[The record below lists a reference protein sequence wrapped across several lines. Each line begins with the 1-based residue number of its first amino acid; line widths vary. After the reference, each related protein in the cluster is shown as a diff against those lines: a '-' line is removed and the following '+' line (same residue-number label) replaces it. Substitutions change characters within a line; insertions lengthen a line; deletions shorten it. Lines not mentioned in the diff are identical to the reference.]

1 MSKLQANV
9 PVSNLQYFQLPKS
22 SNPVDPP
29 AAETIQTLFI
39 FNKTRFLYIL
49 ENYSL
54 SNKFLVFFIKAW
66 SLLHQGKKRTT
77 VEDNVSEDGNIQLH
91 EEIID
96 TIIEKR

>member
-39 FNKTRFLYIL
+39 FNKTRFFYIL

-54 SNKFLVFFIKAW
+54 SNKFLKNFKKISDLFYQ
-66 SLLHQGKKRTT
+66 SLVIATAG
-77 VEDNVSEDGNIQLH
+77 
-91 EEIID
+91 
-96 TIIEKR
+96 